1 METKTELI
9 SKDVREAI
17 NDYIYDN
24 GIKQTW
30 VAEQLGISP
39 SHFSLI
45 LKKERELSEKHRIKL
60 NEIWGQDF

>member
-1 METKTELI
+1 MEIKNELVVEDARDVINKYI
-9 SKDVREAI
+9 S
-17 NDYIYDN
+17 DN

-45 LKKERELSEKHRIKL
+45 LKKERDLAEKHRIKL
-60 NEIWGQDF
+60 NDIWEQDF